1 VLVYWV
7 SIQLILA
14 FFAMK
19 NLRVFLSLFLL
30 AAVLGS
36 TFTAQAQRR
45 FSPQA
50 KGAVI
55 GAGGGAIL
63 GAVIN
68 KRNRKVGG
76 LIGGLAGAGA
86 GYAVGKHI
94 DNRQKKR
101 AAAIAA
107 VERQEAYRAAAA
119 NRRAYMASRT
129 STASATRTT
138 AVNSYAPAATTAAL
152 AGTTALAASSVMP
165 GYPAMA
171 TASAYL
177 PNQAPSDP
185 SNPYAGTTY
194 RQRSW

>member
-1 VLVYWV
+1 
-7 SIQLILA
+7 
-14 FFAMK
+14 MK

-30 AAVLGS
+30 AVVLAS
-36 TFTAQAQRR
+36 TFTAQAQQRRR

-55 GAGGGAIL
+55 GGGSGAIL

-68 KRNRKVGG
+68 RRNRAVGG
-76 LIGGLAGAGA
+76 IIGGVVGAGA

-94 DNRQKKR
+94 DNKQK
-101 AAAIAA
+101 A
-107 VERQEAYRAAAA
+107 RAAAA
-119 NRRAYMASRT
+119 AEARREAAYREEANRRAALASRT
-129 STASATRTT
+129 TTTRET
-138 AVNSYAPAATTAAL
+138 VVRSYAPAAAVAGATALTAA
-152 AGTTALAASSVMP
+152 SVMP

-171 TASAYL
+171 TTTAYL

-185 SNPYAGTTY
+185 ANPYAGTTY

>member
-1 VLVYWV
+1 
-7 SIQLILA
+7 
-14 FFAMK
+14 MK
-19 NLRVFLSLFLL
+19 NLRVFLSLFLI
-30 AAVLGS
+30 AALLGNS
-36 TFTAQAQRR
+36 SAAQAQRR
-45 FSPQA
+45 VSPQA
-50 KGAVI
+50 KGAII

-94 DNRQKKR
+94 DNHQKKR

-107 VERQEAYRAAAA
+107 LERQEAYRAAA
-119 NRRAYMASRT
+119 NRRAYLASRT
-129 STASATRTT
+129 SSASATRTT
-138 AVNSYAPAATTAAL
+138 AVNSYAAPATAAAL

>member
-1 VLVYWV
+1 
-7 SIQLILA
+7 
-14 FFAMK
+14 MK
-19 NLRVFLSLFLL
+19 NLRIFFSLFLL

-107 VERQEAYRAAAA
+107 VERQEAYREAA
-119 NRRAYMASRT
+119 NRRAYLASH
-129 STASATRTT
+129 SATTTRET
-138 AVNSYAPAATTAAL
+138 AVRSYAPAGTAAAV
-152 AGTTALAASSVMP
+152 AGTTALAAASVMP

-177 PNQAPSDP
+177 PNQAPADP
-185 SNPYAGTTY
+185 TNPYAGTTY

>member
-1 VLVYWV
+1 
-7 SIQLILA
+7 
-14 FFAMK
+14 MK
-19 NLRVFLSLFLL
+19 NLRVFFSLFLL
-30 AAVLGS
+30 AAILGS
-36 TFTAQAQRR
+36 TFTVQAQRR

-107 VERQEAYRAAAA
+107 VERQEAYRAAA
-119 NRRAYMASRT
+119 NRRAYLASRPT
-129 STASATRTT
+129 TVTTRETVVRGYTPSATT
-138 AVNSYAPAATTAAL
+138 AVAAGATALTAA
-152 AGTTALAASSVMP
+152 SVMP

-177 PNQAPSDP
+177 PNPAPADP

>member
-1 VLVYWV
+1 
-7 SIQLILA
+7 
-14 FFAMK
+14 MK
-19 NLRVFLSLFLL
+19 NIRIFLSFFLL
-30 AAVLGS
+30 VAVLTS
-36 TFTAQAQRR
+36 SHTAQAQRR

-55 GAGGGAIL
+55 GGGSGAIL

-68 KRNRKVGG
+68 KRNRAVGG
-76 LIGGLAGAGA
+76 LIGGVVGAGA

-107 VERQEAYRAAAA
+107 MERESAYREAA
-119 NRRAYMASRT
+119 NRRAYLASH
-129 STASATRTT
+129 SATAATRET
-138 AVNSYAPAATTAAL
+138 AVRSYAPAAAAV
-152 AGTTALAASSVMP
+152 AVPAATALAASSVIP

-177 PNQAPSDP
+177 PNQAPADP
-185 SNPYAGTTY
+185 SNPYAGTAY

>member
-1 VLVYWV
+1 
-7 SIQLILA
+7 
-14 FFAMK
+14 MK
-19 NLRVFLSLFLL
+19 NLRIFLSLFLV
-30 AAVLGS
+30 AAILGG

-55 GAGGGAIL
+55 GAGGGAVL

-107 VERQEAYRAAAA
+107 VERQEAYRAAA
-119 NRRAYMASRT
+119 NRRAYLASR
-129 STASATRTT
+129 STTTATRRNT
-138 AVNSYAPAATTAAL
+138 AVNSYAAPAATVAGATALTAA
-152 AGTTALAASSVMP
+152 SVMP

-177 PNQAPSDP
+177 PNPEPTDP
-185 SNPYAGTTY
+185 SNPYAGTPY

>member
-1 VLVYWV
+1 
-7 SIQLILA
+7 
-14 FFAMK
+14 MK
-19 NLRVFLSLFLL
+19 NLRVFLSLFLV
-30 AAVLGS
+30 AVILSG

-50 KGAVI
+50 KGAII

-107 VERQEAYRAAAA
+107 VERQEAYRAAA
-119 NRRAYMASRT
+119 NRRAYLASRP
-129 STASATRTT
+129 AAVATRET
-138 AVNSYAPAATTAAL
+138 VGRSYTPAATTTAV
-152 AGTTALAASSVMP
+152 AGATALTAASVMP

-171 TASAYL
+171 TTTAYL
-177 PNQAPSDP
+177 PNPDP
-185 SNPYAGTTY
+185 TDPANPYAGTAY

>member
-1 VLVYWV
+1 
-7 SIQLILA
+7 
-14 FFAMK
+14 MK
-19 NLRVFLSLFLL
+19 NLRIFLSLFLL
-30 AAVLGS
+30 AAVLTS
-36 TFTAQAQRR
+36 SFNAQAQRR

-55 GAGGGAIL
+55 GGGSGAIL

-68 KRNRKVGG
+68 KRNRVVGG
-76 LIGGLAGAGA
+76 VIGGVVGAGA

-107 VERQEAYRAAAA
+107 VERQEAYREAA
-119 NRRAYMASRT
+119 NRRAYLASR
-129 STASATRTT
+129 STASATRTV
-138 AVNSYAPAATTAAL
+138 AANSYAPAATAA
-152 AGTTALAASSVMP
+152 AVAAPAAIAASSVIP

-177 PNQAPSDP
+177 PNQAPTDP

>member
-1 VLVYWV
+1 
-7 SIQLILA
+7 
-14 FFAMK
+14 MK
-19 NLRVFLSLFLL
+19 NLRIFLSLFLIV
-30 AAVLGS
+30 AILGS
-36 TFTAQAQRR
+36 TSAVQAQRR
-45 FSPQA
+45 ISPQA
-50 KGAVI
+50 KGAII
-55 GAGGGAIL
+55 GGGGGAIL

-76 LIGGLAGAGA
+76 LIGGLAGVGA

-107 VERQEAYRAAAA
+107 VERQEAYREAA
-119 NRRAYMASRT
+119 NRRAYLASRT

-138 AVNSYAPAATTAAL
+138 AVNSYAPVATTAAL
-152 AGTTALAASSVMP
+152 AGTTALAASSIMP

-177 PNQAPSDP
+177 PNQAPADP

>member
-1 VLVYWV
+1 
-7 SIQLILA
+7 
-14 FFAMK
+14 MK
-19 NLRVFLSLFLL
+19 NLRIFLSLFLL
-30 AAVLGS
+30 AAVLTS
-36 TFTAQAQRR
+36 SYTAQAQRR

-50 KGAVI
+50 KGALI
-55 GAGGGAIL
+55 GGGSGAIL

-68 KRNRKVGG
+68 KRNRPVGG
-76 LIGGLAGAGA
+76 LIGGVVGAGA

-107 VERQEAYRAAAA
+107 VERQEAYREAA
-119 NRRAYMASRT
+119 NRRAYLASR
-129 STASATRTT
+129 STTSATRT
-138 AVNSYAPAATTAAL
+138 ARASSYAPVAATAAV
-152 AGTTALAASSVMP
+152 AGTTALAAASIMP

-177 PNQAPSDP
+177 PNQAPTDP
-185 SNPYAGTTY
+185 ANPYAGTTY

>member
-1 VLVYWV
+1 VLVYLGQYPV
-7 SIQLILA
+7 DFS

-19 NLRVFLSLFLL
+19 NLRIFLSLFLISAL
-30 AAVLGS
+30 LGS
-36 TFTAQAQRR
+36 TSAAQAQRR
-45 FSPQA
+45 VSPQA
-50 KGAVI
+50 KGAII
-55 GAGGGAIL
+55 GGGSGAIL

-68 KRNRKVGG
+68 KRNRPVGG
-76 LIGGLAGAGA
+76 LIGAAVGAGA

-107 VERQEAYRAAAA
+107 LERQEAARAAA
-119 NRRAYMASRT
+119 NRRAYLADRT
-129 STASATRTT
+129 STASATRST
-138 AVNSYAPAATTAAL
+138 AMNSYAPAAATAAL

-171 TASAYL
+171 TTSAYL
-177 PNQAPSDP
+177 PNQAPNDP
-185 SNPYAGTTY
+185 SNPYASTTY

>member
-1 VLVYWV
+1 VLVYWLA
-7 SIQLILA
+7 IQLILA
-14 FFAMK
+14 SFAMK
-19 NLRVFLSLFLL
+19 NLRIFLSLFLV
-30 AAVLGS
+30 AAILGG

-50 KGAVI
+50 KGTVI

-107 VERQEAYRAAAA
+107 VERQEAYREAA
-119 NRRAYMASRT
+119 NRRAYLASR
-129 STASATRTT
+129 SATTTTRTAAAT
-138 AVNSYAPAATTAAL
+138 SYAPAATAAAVAGATALTAA
-152 AGTTALAASSVMP
+152 SVIP

-177 PNQAPSDP
+177 PNQAPTDL
-185 SNPYAGTTY
+185 SNPYAGTAY

>member
-1 VLVYWV
+1 
-7 SIQLILA
+7 
-14 FFAMK
+14 MK
-19 NLRVFLSLFLL
+19 NLRVFLSFFLL
-30 AAVLGS
+30 AAFLGG
-36 TFTAQAQRR
+36 TFSAQAQRR
-45 FSPQA
+45 VSPQA
-50 KGAVI
+50 KGAII

-101 AAAIAA
+101 AASIAA
-107 VERQEAYRAAAA
+107 LERQEAYREAA
-119 NRRAYMASRT
+119 NRRAYLASR
-129 STASATRTT
+129 STTTTTRT
-138 AVNSYAPAATTAAL
+138 APVVNSYAPAATTAAV
-152 AGTTALAASSVMP
+152 AGATALTAASVIP

-177 PNQAPSDP
+177 PNQAPTDP
-185 SNPYAGTTY
+185 NNPYAGTAY

>member
-7 SIQLILA
+7 GIQLILA

-19 NLRVFLSLFLL
+19 NLRVFLSLFLI
-30 AAVLGS
+30 AAILGTTS
-36 TFTAQAQRR
+36 AAQAQRR

-107 VERQEAYRAAAA
+107 VERQEAYRAAA

-138 AVNSYAPAATTAAL
+138 AVNSYAAPATAAAL

-177 PNQAPSDP
+177 PNPNSDDP

>member
-1 VLVYWV
+1 L
-7 SIQLILA
+7 LNA
-14 FFAMK
+14 FFTAMK
-19 NLRVFLSLFLL
+19 NLRIFLSLFLL

-36 TFTAQAQRR
+36 TLTAQAQQRR

-50 KGAVI
+50 KGTVI

-107 VERQEAYRAAAA
+107 VEREAAYREAA
-119 NRRAYMASRT
+119 NRRAYLASRPA
-129 STASATRTT
+129 TAPRTAGVT
-138 AVNSYAPAATTAAL
+138 SYAPAAATAAV
-152 AGTTALAASSVMP
+152 AGTTALAAASVIP

-177 PNQAPSDP
+177 PNQAPTDP
-185 SNPYAGTTY
+185 SNPYAGTAY

>member
-1 VLVYWV
+1 VLVYWP

-19 NLRVFLSLFLL
+19 NLRIFFSLFLL

-50 KGAVI
+50 KGTLI

-107 VERQEAYRAAAA
+107 VERQEAYREAA
-119 NRRAYMASRT
+119 NRRAYLASR
-129 STASATRTT
+129 SAAPASRA
-138 AVNSYAPAATTAAL
+138 AVANSYAPAATTAAVV
-152 AGTTALAASSVMP
+152 APAALTAASVIP

-177 PNQAPSDP
+177 PNQAPTDP
-185 SNPYAGTTY
+185 SNPYAGTAY

>member
-1 VLVYWV
+1 
-7 SIQLILA
+7 
-14 FFAMK
+14 MK
-19 NLRVFLSLFLL
+19 NLRIFLSLFLV
-30 AAVLGS
+30 AAILGG
-36 TFTAQAQRR
+36 TFPAQAQRR

-50 KGAVI
+50 KGTVI

-76 LIGGLAGAGA
+76 LIGGVAGAGA

-107 VERQEAYRAAAA
+107 VERQEAYRAAA
-119 NRRAYMASRT
+119 NRRAYLASR
-129 STASATRTT
+129 STTTTTRNT
-138 AVNSYAPAATTAAL
+138 AINSYAAPAAVAGATALTAA
-152 AGTTALAASSVMP
+152 SVMP

-177 PNQAPSDP
+177 PNPDP
-185 SNPYAGTTY
+185 TDSSNPYAGTTY